1 MILDTPIPFLAAAQS
16 PAHIE
21 EGKMYFSLLARSSG
35 DESEARL
42 DAREARLD
50 AREARLDARE
60 ARLDAH
66 SLVRKRARCEA

>member
-1 MILDTPIPFLAAAQS
+1 
-16 PAHIE
+16 
-21 EGKMYFSLLARSSG
+21 MYFSLLARSSG

-60 ARLDAH
+60 ARLDAR
-66 SLVRKRARCEA
+66 SLVRKRARSEA